1 MSKSLTIDI
10 GEIYLHTGT
19 AKLADL
25 PIYEAEIVRLAG
37 SGNDIILTGKG
48 PVWMYLRIAHA
59 LHGVARTLTYSSPVS
74 GPVRIFDHTP

>member
-1 MSKSLTIDI
+1 MTVVIDI
-10 GEIYLHTGT
+10 GKLFEEKGN

-25 PIYEAEIVRLAG
+25 SRYEAESLTLAG
-37 SGNDIILTGKG
+37 CGNDIILTGKG
-48 PVWMYLRIAHA
+48 PVWLYLRIAHT

>member
-1 MSKSLTIDI
+1 MKAVIIDI
-10 GEIYLHTGT
+10 SNLFEDTGN

-25 PIYEAEIVRLAG
+25 PLYEAEIVRLAG